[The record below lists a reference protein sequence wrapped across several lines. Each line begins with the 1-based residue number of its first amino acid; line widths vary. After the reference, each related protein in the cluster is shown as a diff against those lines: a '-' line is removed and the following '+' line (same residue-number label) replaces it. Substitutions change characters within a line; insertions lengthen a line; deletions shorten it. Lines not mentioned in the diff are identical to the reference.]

1 MKEST
6 VNGWSSLLGNNT
18 GKDED
23 IDNNI
28 IDYPAYIK
36 ALSDARAKYHNT
48 HDTADYNAM
57 SKVREQFGISRD
69 DEKPLST
76 ILAMEENDLHKDG
89 LVVCHIPQKDFEDML
104 NGGRWAEVES
114 RIKQAANA
122 DIINEAASG
131 RYPMLG
137 ELFKSS
143 HKDSRVA
150 MTAFGLYKDGDGYSV
165 KVDPKNLELSNYE
178 YFSKAIESIKAE
190 KQQTYGLESR
200 ISTNFENLMS
210 QEEDF
215 SRGREEIQGLKR

>member
-1 MKEST
+1 MKESM
-6 VNGWSSLLGNNT
+6 VNGWSRLLGSNT
-18 GKDED
+18 AEGED
-23 IDNNI
+23 VSNAI

-104 NGGRWAEVES
+104 NGGRWAELES
-114 RIKQAANA
+114 RIKQAANS
-122 DIINEAASG
+122 DIINEAAGG

-150 MTAFGLYKDGDGYSV
+150 MTAFGLYKDGDGYTV
-165 KVDPKNLELSNYE
+165 KVDPKKLEFATYE
-178 YFSKAIESIKAE
+178 YFSKAIDSIKAE
-190 KQQTYGLESR
+190 KQQTFDLESR
-200 ISTNFENLMS
+200 TSTNFENLMS
-210 QEEDF
+210 QEENF
-215 SRGREEIQGLKR
+215 SRDREQIQGVKR

>member
-1 MKEST
+1 MKESM
-6 VNGWSSLLGNNT
+6 VNGWSRLLGNNT
-18 GKDED
+18 GEGED
-23 IDNNI
+23 LGNVV

-36 ALSDARAKYHNT
+36 ALSDARIKYHNT

-104 NGGRWAEVES
+104 NSGRWKELES
-114 RIKQAANA
+114 RIKQAADA
-122 DIINEAASG
+122 DVINEAAGG

-137 ELFKSS
+137 ELFKCS

-150 MTAFGLYKDGDGYSV
+150 MSAFGLYKDGDGYSV
-165 KVDPKNLELSNYE
+165 KVDPKNLEFATYE
-178 YFSKAIESIKAE
+178 YFSKAIESLKAE
-190 KQQTYGLESR
+190 KQQNQDLESR
-200 ISTNFENLMS
+200 TSVNFETLMNQQES
-210 QEEDF
+210 QQAN
-215 SRGREEIQGLKR
+215 RGIHM